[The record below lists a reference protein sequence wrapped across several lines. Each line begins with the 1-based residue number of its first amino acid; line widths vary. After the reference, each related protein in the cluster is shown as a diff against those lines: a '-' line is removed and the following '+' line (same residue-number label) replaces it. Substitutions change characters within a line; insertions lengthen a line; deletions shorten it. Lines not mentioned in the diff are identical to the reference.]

1 MGKSLFEMI
10 KNTHKKVPD
19 FTISAYSDNAA
30 VLQGDMSNFWAP
42 DYSTGTWKLTNEVSH
57 PLIKVETH
65 NHPTAIS
72 PFPGAATGS
81 GGEIRVRFPNM
92 RRRALQRCGV
102 TTEARNECF
111 A

>member
-19 FTISAYSDNAA
+19 YTISAYSDNAA
-30 VLQGDMSNFWAP
+30 VLQGEESNFWAP
-42 DYSTGTWKLTNEVSH
+42 DYSTGTWKLSSEVLH

-81 GGEIRVRFPNM
+81 GGEIRVRNDCPIQSKV
-92 RRRALQRCGV
+92 A
-102 TTEARNECF
+102 
-111 A
+111 